1 MNIIKYINSFKEN
14 TIINICTNKISIEQE
29 KREIQCFDL
38 GNVNPIDHII
48 LDRKFKKI
56 KFEISIYDLNKSKE
70 FFVSSQFT
78 YNKTIY
84 LHCPT
89 CSIKLFNIQ
98 YLDINFEYNENI
110 AYCEVVSEVIINEY
124 N

>member
-14 TIINICTNKISIEQE
+14 NIINIYTNKVSIEQE
-29 KREIQCFDL
+29 KREIQYFTL
-38 GNVNPIDHII
+38 GNINPIDHMI
-48 LDRKFKKI
+48 LDRQLKKI

-70 FFVSSQFT
+70 FFISSQFT
-78 YNKTIY
+78 YNKIIY
-84 LHCPT
+84 LNCPT

-98 YLDINFEYNENI
+98 YLDVNFEYNKNI